1 MEKGWIAVAGQDARQ
16 QEAAKALE
24 QAGWRLTEPGS
35 KAQLL
40 LLPMP
45 LRMEEKELANLLA
58 KLRPGTLVLAG
69 VVGSQAAARI
79 EGAGC
84 RLVDYARREELA
96 LGNAVPTAE
105 GCLQLLLAGRS
116 RTLWGSRVAITGF
129 GRIAQLVAR
138 DLAALGARPLV
149 LARSPAQLARA
160 ESWGLD
166 TAPLDQ
172 LADRVKGLDCAV
184 NTVPA
189 LLFTRQVLAGMEKG
203 ALVVDL
209 ASAPGGADRQAAQEL
224 GVRLEWA
231 TGLPARCAPQTAGEI
246 LARTVEA
253 IWKERGEMQ

>member
-45 LRMEEKELANLLA
+45 LRMEEEELTGLLA

-79 EGAGC
+79 EKAGC

-149 LARSPAQLARA
+149 LARSPAFALGCLMGMT
-160 ESWGLD
+160 W
-166 TAPLDQ
+166 DQ

-209 ASAPGGADRQAAQEL
+209 ASAPGGADQQAAQEL